1 MMMSSTMMI
10 VSTIMMTMVTAS
22 HTARNVPG
30 KVTDKI
36 LRMEESSLY
45 TALESPDTMVALAVG
60 GLAGALW
67 EESVLLANARH
78 LFGCYCWFIG
88 GNGGY

>member
-1 MMMSSTMMI
+1 MFAKKDFRRYVISAKSYKRT
-10 VSTIMMTMVTAS
+10 SRTAKD
-22 HTARNVPG
+22 VPG
-30 KVTDKI
+30 KGADKI
-36 LRMEESSLY
+36 IRMEESSLY
-45 TALESPDTMVALAVG
+45 TALESPDTTVALAVG

>member
-1 MMMSSTMMI
+1 MMSTTTVI
-10 VSTIMMTMVTAS
+10 VSTTMMTMMTTI

-45 TALESPDTMVALAVG
+45 TALESPDTMIALAVG